1 LKQILKLSG
10 RGVVARRY
18 PTVVAASK
26 VSGVQVCNVVLHKRT
41 GSSPEKF
48 WRAVHA
54 VQKACRG

>member
-1 LKQILKLSG
+1 LKLSG

-26 VSGVQVCNVVLHKRT
+26 VSGVQICNVVLHKRT